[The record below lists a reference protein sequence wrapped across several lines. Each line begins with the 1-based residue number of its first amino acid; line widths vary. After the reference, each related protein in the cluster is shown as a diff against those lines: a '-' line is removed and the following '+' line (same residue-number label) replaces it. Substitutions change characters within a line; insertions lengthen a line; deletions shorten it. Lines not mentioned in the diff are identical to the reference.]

1 MLKTQTILFS
11 LILTGLVSCHKSNS
25 DNVVL
30 GFEKDL
36 FPEGIAIDAKTERV
50 FLNSLNYDKIVSVN
64 FDGSSSSNF
73 IEKNQFNY
81 LSGFGMEIKGDT
93 LYALGNSLTRKKNK
107 SILILLN
114 TKTKQVIDKYTSEN
128 DKVVYLNDLAVS
140 KNNEIFMTDSE
151 SNKIYKIQRPNGKLE
166 VYLDSEEINRSNGI
180 TISDDNARLYVASTK
195 GIRIIDIKTKHILNQ
210 ANKDFSGIDGLK
222 FYKNTLIGIVNVWNK
237 PENKNGVFRYFLNE
251 KGDAISKKEKIIGF
265 DNSFQLPT
273 TFDIVGNHIYFIK
286 NTQIDNFNDSTKQVI
301 DKNLLKS
308 YILLKKRID

>member
-1 MLKTQTILFS
+1 MPKTHSILLS
-11 LILTGLVSCHKSNS
+11 LILTGLVSCHKSSS

-30 GFEKDL
+30 DFEKDL

-64 FDGSSSSNF
+64 LDGSSPSNF

-140 KNNEIFMTDSE
+140 QNNEIFMTDSE
-151 SNKIYKIQRPNGKLE
+151 SNRIYRIQRPNGKLE

-180 TISDDNARLYVASTK
+180 TISGDNARLYVASTK
-195 GIRIIDIKTKHILNQ
+195 GIRIIDIKTRHILNQ

-222 FYKNTLIGIVNVWNK
+222 FYKNTLIGIVNVWNNH
-237 PENKNGVFRYFLNE
+237 ENKNGVFRYFLNE